1 MKRTF
6 LLLVVL
12 LFIASTYAQSVGI
25 NSDGSAPDASAMLD
39 VKSST
44 KGFLPPRITLTGST
58 DVTTIASPATGLLI
72 YNTATVSDVTPGYY
86 YYNGSAWVKIG
97 LASDASQWTTTGSD
111 IYYNSGNVGIGTT
124 TPVTDLEIVGN
135 DFMLKAPSGQ
145 SSYLVVD
152 NTDADQLSTISLRTQ
167 GGEGLAYLG
176 LGGSNYTPF
185 GGNNS
190 LNIWNQSPNGP
201 ISFGTHNG
209 TATAERVRIDK
220 DGNVGIGTTS
230 PGAKL
235 DVYGSGQRMRIGDGT
250 NTIVTGQWDGVT
262 NRIESSGRQLF
273 LTSYDGG
280 LAFGIDGNKQVTIN
294 TAGNVGI
301 GTNSPS
307 VPLHVYGTGTTGW
320 VGRGAFG
327 GENVAV
333 VMGEYS
339 GSAYLG
345 AHNAALTGWADLIIN
360 EGGGKVCIGTTTPQ
374 ARLTIG
380 GFGHGVLGGITMTP
394 DNDTEG
400 GHYMTFTNHGYT
412 ANVGSIA
419 RGPGNT
425 VLYNTSSD
433 YRLKENVVNIDI
445 DQAKSRLMSL
455 RPVEYNYISDE
466 NKTVISG
473 FLAHEMADAGF
484 ANGVTGEKDA
494 VDKDGKPIYQ
504 AIDTKFLIPEMVKVI
519 QEQQTEIEALK
530 AENANLKAENSSIK
544 SDVEALKNVVFGTA
558 QLKQQ

>member
-12 LFIASTYAQSVGI
+12 LFTATTFAQSVGI
-25 NSDGSAPDASAMLD
+25 NSDGTAPNASAMLD
-39 VKSST
+39 VKST
-44 KGFLPPRITLTGST
+44 NKGFLPPRITLTGST

-86 YYNGSAWVKIG
+86 YYNGSAWVQIG

-111 IYYNSGNVGIGTT
+111 IYYNSGNVGIGTN
-124 TPVTDLEIVGN
+124 TPVTDLDIVGN
-135 DFMLKAPSGQ
+135 DFRFKAPSGQ
-145 SSYLVVD
+145 TSYLIID
-152 NTDADQLSTISLRTQ
+152 NTDADQLSTISLQTQ

-201 ISFGTHNG
+201 ISIGTHNG
-209 TATAERVRIDK
+209 SSTAERVRIDK
-220 DGNVGIGTTS
+220 D
-230 PGAKL
+230 
-235 DVYGSGQRMRIGDGT
+235 
-250 NTIVTGQWDGVT
+250 
-262 NRIESSGRQLF
+262 
-273 LTSYDGG
+273 
-280 LAFGIDGNKQVTIN
+280 
-294 TAGNVGI
+294 GNVGI

-400 GHYMTFTNHGYT
+400 GHFMTFTNAAYT
-412 ANVGSIA
+412 TDIGSIA
-419 RGPGNT
+419 RGTGNT
-425 VLYNTSSD
+425 VLYNTTSD

-519 QEQQTEIEALK
+519 QEQQTEIDALK
-530 AENANLKAENSSIK
+530 KELDEIK
-544 SDVEALKNVVFGTA
+544 KLIQYK
-558 QLKQQ
+558 K